1 MKNSASHSSIIQ
13 ALQAQA
19 RALLPTV
26 TQVLSILQYREIA
39 HQRLSQQNAERDEQ
53 MQDGETQS
61 RERNCYQGLT
71 RAQHS
76 QFGHV
81 MVKWQLNH
89 NADHYSTYLSHE
101 AHVLKSLNNLS
112 QNQSNSVLI
121 APAILAHHELDV
133 QVLEQGQHF
142 TVLVMPYYSCGSLAK
157 QLNRQTH
164 SLLTDEKKY
173 YFILQAAHLIAK
185 LHQAGWLHNDIKPS
199 NFLLNGDSIDEVCD
213 NSRMPD
219 LLMTDF
225 ALAHRVS
232 SSVQSNPAGTPA
244 YLAPERWHGQGATV
258 QSDVYAFGI
267 MMFEI
272 LMGKRPF
279 KVHTQSS
286 DPMIDWATQHC
297 QHPIPRLPSKY
308 GQYQPIV
315 DSALA
320 KRVEK
325 RYGSMKEVLM
335 DLERL

>member
-26 TQVLSILQYREIA
+26 TQVLSILQYRQIA
-39 HQRLSQQNAERDEQ
+39 HQRLSQQNAEHDEQ
-53 MQDGETQS
+53 TQDGETQS

-89 NADHYSTYLSHE
+89 HADHYSTDLSHE

-112 QNQSNSVLI
+112 QNQSNSVII
-121 APAILAHHELDV
+121 APSLLAYHKIDV
-133 QVLEQGQHF
+133 QVLGESQQL

-157 QLNRQTH
+157 QLNGQRH
-164 SLLTDEKKY
+164 SSLTDEKKHH
-173 YFILQAAHLIAK
+173 FIHQATHLIAK

-199 NFLLNGDSIDEVCD
+199 NFLLNSVPKDEDSNRNIM
-213 NSRMPD
+213 SD

-225 ALAHRVS
+225 ALAEKIDNS
-232 SSVQSNPAGTPA
+232 IQSDAAGTPA
-244 YLAPERWHGQGATV
+244 YLAPERWHGKGATV
-258 QSDVYAFGI
+258 QSDIYAFGI

-297 QHPIPRLPSKY
+297 QQPIPKLPSKY
-308 GQYQPIV
+308 GQYKPIV